1 MILSFLIPL
10 PMSDFPGVPILDL
23 SRNHQP
29 IQAELENVFQRVLTS
44 GQFILGPEVTAFEK
58 ECADYLGAKHVL
70 GVSSGTDALTLAM
83 MALGIGPGDEVIVP
97 SYTFFA
103 TAGCVSRLGAVPV
116 FADSTFCCYNIS
128 PAEIEKKIT
137 PKTKAIMPVHLFGQS
152 ADLAPIQKLAEKHGL
167 FLIEDAAQAIG
178 AKYQGRPVGT
188 FGHFGCF
195 SFFPTKNLGAFGDA
209 GLLTTNDDKLAAEAK
224 LLRTHGDAGTYLH
237 EKIGA
242 NFRIDALQA
251 ALLRVKLR
259 HLDASAAGRQKNAR
273 LYLDKFKKSGQAGFP
288 VKACACQDDSFRL
301 PENPPPILLPFACQS
316 DHVYNQFVVLFTQPG
331 ARDRV
336 QKHLQSMK
344 IGARIYY
351 PVPLHAQPCF
361 ASLPTHQTD
370 FPFSDYAAGHSL
382 ALPIFPELREDEIDQ
397 VVKEVIVALS

>member
-1 MILSFLIPL
+1 MILAFKFRF
-10 PMSDFPGVPILDL
+10 MSDSPGVPILDL
-23 SRNHQP
+23 GRNHQP
-29 IQAELENVFQRVLTS
+29 IQAELEAAFHRVLTG

-58 ECADYLGAKHVL
+58 ECADYLGVKHAL

-128 PAEIEKKIT
+128 PAEIEKKVT
-137 PKTKAIMPVHLFGQS
+137 AKTKAIMPVHLFGQS
-152 ADLAPIQKLAEKHGL
+152 ADLDPIRKLAEEKGL

-178 AKYQGRPVGT
+178 AKYRGRHVGT

-195 SFFPTKNLGAFGDA
+195 SFFPTKNLGALGDA
-209 GLLTTNDDKLAAEAK
+209 GLITTNDDRLAAEAR
-224 LLRTHGDAGTYLH
+224 LLRTHGDAGTYFH

-273 LYLDKFKKSGQAGFP
+273 IYLEKFQRSGQAGFP
-288 VKACACQDDSFRL
+288 VEACACRDDSFRL
-301 PENPPPILLPFACQS
+301 PGNPPPILLPFSCQP
-316 DHVYNQFVVLFTQPG
+316 DHVYNQFVVLFTQAG

-336 QKHLQSMK
+336 QKHLHSKK

-361 ASLPTHQTD
+361 APLTGRRD
-370 FPFSDYAAGHSL
+370 AFPFSDYAAGHSL
-382 ALPIFPELREDEIDQ
+382 ALPIFPELLEDEIDL
-397 VVKEVIVALS
+397 VANEIIAALH